1 MVYGK
6 VFAFFCSGS
15 PGKVNFFD
23 CSLVP
28 DALQWIH
35 VSPRLTKWRSNSFE
49 LCLSNVKN
57 YCEVVSRLYFLL
69 ALLAIFRAPE
79 RVSLKTKMQPRRSS
93 LNYFLTVAVEGDE
106 APYLYMSLRF
116 RLQTQ
121 ESNHELILD
130 FFHFSKIHEHGRF
143 KKKSEFDL
151 ADILTVIW
159 PPSYMWEKSFIRLE
173 NTPYIIRLANSL

>member
-1 MVYGK
+1 MVDGK
-6 VFAFFCSGS
+6 LFAFFCSGS

-35 VSPRLTKWRSNSFE
+35 VSPRVTKCGRNSFE
-49 LCLSNVKN
+49 LCSSNVKN

-151 ADILTVIW
+151 ADILTVI
-159 PPSYMWEKSFIRLE
+159 
-173 NTPYIIRLANSL
+173 